1 MNYIDTYKK
10 WINNPYLQQ
19 DLRKELLNMNEE
31 EIKERFYKTLK
42 FGTAGLRGELG
53 VGTNRMNIYT
63 VALATKG
70 LADTINSSKQTGEE
84 KSVVIAYDVRYMSR
98 EFAEIAAVVLAY
110 NKIKVYIYDNICP
123 TPLLSYSVRK
133 LNASAGIMITASHN
147 PKEYNGYKVYNENG
161 SQILD
166 RDADKIL
173 NNINKVEN
181 IFDIETID
189 FKQGLER
196 GVIEYV
202 NEDVINSYKKE
213 VLNLSLND
221 NIDKELGI
229 VFSPLNGTGAMIED
243 MLKARGFN
251 NVYVVEEQKYPDP
264 EFTTINTPNPENPD
278 VFELSEKLG
287 KQKNASIL
295 LATDPDADR
304 VSVKV
309 KNSNNEY
316 IFLSGNQM
324 GALLTNYVLSQLDE
338 QGLPKNP
345 VIVKSI
351 VTDDLSEAI
360 ANKFGV
366 ETIDVLVGFKYIY
379 GLVNEWDLTKEKS
392 YIFGYEESAGFGL
405 GTFTRD
411 KDAVSASLMI
421 AEMAAF
427 YSKQGKSLLDVL
439 EELYQEFGH
448 REEKQISKTFE
459 GAEGQKRVQEIMANF
474 RITPIEEIN
483 GSELILVKDYM
494 YDNTGLERS
503 NTLEFRYDDFWFA
516 IRPSGTEP
524 KLKMYIYVKSDDKS
538 NLQQLIKYVEDAI
551 DSEIKGD
558 DY

>member
-98 EFAEIAAVVLAY
+98 EFAEIAAAILAY
-110 NKIKVYIYDNICP
+110 NKIKVYMYDNICP
-123 TPLLSYSVRK
+123 TPLLSYSVRE

-147 PKEYNGYKVYNENG
+147 PKEYNGYKVYNKNG

-166 RDADKIL
+166 RDADEIL

-181 IFDIETID
+181 VFDIETID

-196 GVIEYV
+196 GIIEYI
-202 NEDVINSYKKE
+202 NDDVINSYKKE
-213 VLNLSLND
+213 IFNLSLNN
-221 NIDKELGI
+221 NIDKELSI
-229 VFSPLNGTGAMIED
+229 VFSPLNGTGAIIED
-243 MLKARGFN
+243 MLKARGFS
-251 NVYVVEEQKYPDP
+251 NVYVVEEQKHPDP
-264 EFTTINTPNPENPD
+264 EFTTVSTPNPENPD

-427 YSKQGKSLLDVL
+427 YSKQGKSLLNVL

-474 RITPIEEIN
+474 RTTPIEEIN

-524 KLKMYIYVKSDDKS
+524 KLKIYIYVKSDDKS

-551 DSEIKGD
+551 DNKIKGD

>member
-1 MNYIDTYKK
+1 MNYIDTYNK
-10 WINNPYLQQ
+10 WVNNPYLQQ

-98 EFAEIAAVVLAY
+98 EFAEIAAAILAY
-110 NKIKVYIYDNICP
+110 NKIKVYMYDNICP
-123 TPLLSYSVRK
+123 TPLLSYSVRE

-147 PKEYNGYKVYNENG
+147 PKEYNGYKVYNKNG

-166 RDADKIL
+166 RDADEIL

-181 IFDIETID
+181 VFDIETID

-196 GVIEYV
+196 GIIEYI
-202 NEDVINSYKKE
+202 NDDVINSYKKE
-213 VLNLSLND
+213 IFNLSLNN
-221 NIDKELGI
+221 NIDKELSI
-229 VFSPLNGTGAMIED
+229 VFSPLNGTGAIIED
-243 MLKARGFN
+243 MLKARGFS
-251 NVYVVEEQKYPDP
+251 NVYVVEEQKHPDP
-264 EFTTINTPNPENPD
+264 EFTTVSTPNPENPD

-324 GALLTNYVLSQLDE
+324 GALLTNYILSQLNE

-474 RITPIEEIN
+474 RTTPIEEIN

-524 KLKMYIYVKSDDKS
+524 KLKKYIYVKSDDKS

-551 DSEIKGD
+551 DNKIKGD

>member
-1 MNYIDTYKK
+1 
-10 WINNPYLQQ
+10 
-19 DLRKELLNMNEE
+19 MNEE

-53 VGTNRMNIYT
+53 AGTNRMNIYT

-98 EFAEIAAVVLAY
+98 EFAEIAAAILAY
-110 NKIKVYIYDNICP
+110 NKIKVYMYDNICP
-123 TPLLSYSVRK
+123 TPLLSYSVRE

-147 PKEYNGYKVYNENG
+147 PKEYNGYKVYNKNG

-166 RDADKIL
+166 RDADEIL

-181 IFDIETID
+181 VFDIETID

-196 GVIEYV
+196 GIIEYI
-202 NEDVINSYKKE
+202 NDDVINSYKKE
-213 VLNLSLND
+213 IFNLSLNN
-221 NIDKELGI
+221 NIDKELSI
-229 VFSPLNGTGAMIED
+229 VFSPLNGTGAIIED
-243 MLKARGFN
+243 MLKARGFS
-251 NVYVVEEQKYPDP
+251 NVYVVEEQKHPDP
-264 EFTTINTPNPENPD
+264 EFTTVSTPNPENPD

-324 GALLTNYVLSQLDE
+324 GALLTNYILSQLNE
-338 QGLPKNP
+338 QELPKNP

-448 REEKQISKTFE
+448 
-459 GAEGQKRVQEIMANF
+459 
-474 RITPIEEIN
+474 
-483 GSELILVKDYM
+483 
-494 YDNTGLERS
+494 
-503 NTLEFRYDDFWFA
+503 
-516 IRPSGTEP
+516 
-524 KLKMYIYVKSDDKS
+524 
-538 NLQQLIKYVEDAI
+538 
-551 DSEIKGD
+551 
-558 DY
+558 

>member
-1 MNYIDTYKK
+1 MNYIDTYNK
-10 WINNPYLQQ
+10 WVNNPYLQKNLQ
-19 DLRKELLNMNEE
+19 KELLNINEE
-31 EIKERFYKTLK
+31 EIKERFYKNLK

-53 VGTNRMNIYT
+53 AGTNRMNIYT

-98 EFAEIAAVVLAY
+98 EFAEIAAVILAY
-110 NKIKVYIYDNICP
+110 NKIKVYMYDNICP
-123 TPLLSYSVRK
+123 TPLLSYSVRE

-147 PKEYNGYKVYNENG
+147 PKEYNGYKVYNKNG

-166 RDADKIL
+166 RDADEIL

-181 IFDIETID
+181 VFDIETID

-196 GVIEYV
+196 GIIEYI
-202 NEDVINSYKKE
+202 NDDVINSYKKE
-213 VLNLSLND
+213 IFNLSLNN
-221 NIDKELGI
+221 NIDKELSI
-229 VFSPLNGTGAMIED
+229 VFSPLNGTGAIIED
-243 MLKARGFN
+243 MLKARGFS
-251 NVYVVEEQKYPDP
+251 NVYVVEEQKHPDP
-264 EFTTINTPNPENPD
+264 EFTTVSTPNPENPD

-324 GALLTNYVLSQLDE
+324 GALLTNYILSQLNE

-474 RITPIEEIN
+474 RTTPIEEIN

-494 YDNTGLERS
+494 YNDTGLERS

-524 KLKMYIYVKSDDKS
+524 KLKIYIYVKSDDKS
-538 NLQQLIKYVEDAI
+538 NLQQLIKCVEDAI
-551 DSEIKGD
+551 DNKIKGD

>member
-1 MNYIDTYKK
+1 MNYIDTYNK
-10 WINNPYLQQ
+10 WVNNPYLQQ

-98 EFAEIAAVVLAY
+98 EFAEIAAAILAY
-110 NKIKVYIYDNICP
+110 NKIKVYMYDNICP
-123 TPLLSYSVRK
+123 TPLLSYSVRE

-147 PKEYNGYKVYNENG
+147 PKEYNGYKVYNKNG

-166 RDADKIL
+166 RDADEIL

-181 IFDIETID
+181 VFDIETID

-196 GVIEYV
+196 GIIEYI
-202 NEDVINSYKKE
+202 NDDVINSYKKE
-213 VLNLSLND
+213 IFNLSLNN
-221 NIDKELGI
+221 NIDKELSI
-229 VFSPLNGTGAMIED
+229 VFSPLNGTGAIIED
-243 MLKARGFN
+243 MLKARGFS
-251 NVYVVEEQKYPDP
+251 NVYVVEEQKHPDP
-264 EFTTINTPNPENPD
+264 EFTTVSTPNPENPD

-427 YSKQGKSLLDVL
+427 YSKQGKSLLNVL

-474 RITPIEEIN
+474 RTTPIEEIN

-524 KLKMYIYVKSDDKS
+524 KLKIYIYVKSDDKS

-551 DSEIKGD
+551 DNKIKGD

>member
-1 MNYIDTYKK
+1 MNYIDTYNK
-10 WINNPYLQQ
+10 WVNNPYLQQ

-98 EFAEIAAVVLAY
+98 EFAEIAAAILAY
-110 NKIKVYIYDNICP
+110 NKIKVYMYDNICP
-123 TPLLSYSVRK
+123 TPLLSYSVRE

-147 PKEYNGYKVYNENG
+147 PKEYNGYKVYNKNG

-166 RDADKIL
+166 RDADEIL

-181 IFDIETID
+181 VFDIETID

-196 GVIEYV
+196 GIIEYI
-202 NEDVINSYKKE
+202 NDDVINSYKKE
-213 VLNLSLND
+213 IFNLSLNN
-221 NIDKELGI
+221 NIDKELSI
-229 VFSPLNGTGAMIED
+229 VFSPLNGTGAIIED
-243 MLKARGFN
+243 MLKARGFS
-251 NVYVVEEQKYPDP
+251 NVYVVEEQKHPDP
-264 EFTTINTPNPENPD
+264 EFTTVSTPNPENPD

-324 GALLTNYVLSQLDE
+324 GALLTNYILSQLNE

-474 RITPIEEIN
+474 RTTPIEEIN

-524 KLKMYIYVKSDDKS
+524 KLKIYIYVKSDDKS

-551 DSEIKGD
+551 DNKIKGD